1 MAQPNRS
8 VAELRRSLRIV
19 RAMQAAFLVTSLI
32 LFLVLTAVG
41 GEKAW
46 SLVMIVFAALSSI
59 NIVLI
64 SNRLKRLGSARRP
77 L

>member
-1 MAQPNRS
+1 
-8 VAELRRSLRIV
+8 
-19 RAMQAAFLVTSLI
+19 
-32 LFLVLTAVG
+32 
-41 GEKAW
+41 
-46 SLVMIVFAALSSI
+46 MIVFAALSSI